1 MDGDL
6 NGTISDSDSDDESRK
21 GKDKA
26 ESPRFV
32 QFNQYI
38 DMVNSEFKLDIQFDS
53 TDTLK
58 RAIIESAIKEGS
70 EVIC

>member
-6 NGTISDSDSDDESRK
+6 NGTISDSDSDDEARK
-21 GKDKA
+21 GKNKA
-26 ESPRFV
+26 GSQWFV

-38 DMVNSEFKLDIQFDS
+38 DMVNSEFTLDIQFDS